1 MIVSQLN
8 RTELHRINSI
18 KVTLNR
24 LTMMLCDDSHWRQI
38 SRQNILPPECFHNF
52 SLSACPVFTAAILQV
67 HFDSAILDLCLF
79 YFVIPIRKS
88 GLVCTFES
96 EIRDFP
102 QPYFNFSLSKN
113 RTMGAK
119 CNRLSVHLAADQ
131 QALMLVCF
139 QTSLAILPIFITTFF
154 SNFTDFFLHFQNS
167 LTLEF
172 FSDFPDPQTGIGPLY
187 TWGPPRH
194 LIWQVKTTETE
205 LINFFCRQQ
214 FSIDSFWSMPFLG
227 KNKIFRQVKNLVC
240 CFVGLIG

>member
-1 MIVSQLN
+1 MFSTIFFPFGLSSFHISSYLT
-8 RTELHRINSI
+8 RTF
-18 KVTLNR
+18 
-24 LTMMLCDDSHWRQI
+24 RQCNP
-38 SRQNILPPECFHNF
+38 SN
-52 SLSACPVFTAAILQV
+52 
-67 HFDSAILDLCLF
+67 
-79 YFVIPIRKS
+79 IRKS
-88 GLVCTFES
+88 GLVCTFEF

-102 QPYFNFSLSKN
+102 QPYFNFSMSKN

-119 CNRLSVHLAADQ
+119 CNRLIAHLAADQ

-172 FSDFPDPQTGIGPLY
+172 FSDFPDPQTGKRPLY

-194 LIWQVKTTETE
+194 LIWQVKTIETE

-214 FSIDSFWSMPFLG
+214 FSIDSFWSMPFLD
-227 KNKIFRQVKNLVC
+227 KNKIFHQVKNLVC
-240 CFVGLIG
+240 CWPYRLSSRLGLGLDIV